1 MKREIFH
8 KEFKVIGP
16 AVLPVIHVQDQIQ
29 INRNIELVVECG
41 AQGVFL
47 INHDFGVSD
56 FLPLIRA
63 CRRDHPSLW
72 LGINFLGVTGLRAF
86 PTLGDL
92 EKDGCA
98 IAVSYTHLRAH
109 ET

>member
-29 INRNIELVVECG
+29 INRNIELAVECG
-41 AQGVFL
+41 AQGVYL

-92 EKDGCA
+92 E
-98 IAVSYTHLRAH
+98 
-109 ET
+109 